1 MKINRKK
8 FFKNV
13 KFESKDIKKYLYEPI
28 FYFAKQNDLERFEN
42 ITNYVSHA
50 THKRYLSTEKIFKVS
65 FPVTISGT
73 SISKMQI
80 KDSKGNIFNISLQPP
95 NRIIYYEVE
104 KSKVNLFVGVL
115 NPNKD
120 EKRFYT
126 EELYYSIK
134 VDD

>member
-1 MKINRKK
+1 
-8 FFKNV
+8 
-13 KFESKDIKKYLYEPI
+13 
-28 FYFAKQNDLERFEN
+28 
-42 ITNYVSHA
+42 
-50 THKRYLSTEKIFKVS
+50 
-65 FPVTISGT
+65 
-73 SISKMQI
+73 MQI